1 MKLKASFLYQ
11 ILDLRWALLIY
22 YFVILCLTLLANITI
37 VSFSSA
43 SSMGVVGENDTIVM
57 SGITFSSA
65 IFIFIVSLNSFTE
78 NFRFSLQNGVSR
90 KTIFLSRMC
99 TAVSTSLFMAVVDQI
114 IHTMLSLSLIRQ
126 ANHQV
131 SISMFQQLYP
141 NTNGNPVQGFFLSV
155 VFSFCLL
162 LFISNVGYA
171 IVMMFYRVGKLGKVL
186 LGAGIPA
193 ALIFGIPAIKAFDTL
208 YFGERLRAFGN
219 AVISPVLDFAFNTVP
234 NCMISLLLLAALFAL
249 FDWLLLRRAT
259 IR

>member
-43 SSMGVVGENDTIVM
+43 SSVGVVGENDTIVM

-90 KTIFLSRMC
+90 KTLFLARLC
-99 TAVSTSLFMAVVDQI
+99 TAGATSLFMAVVDQI
-114 IHTMLSLSLIRQ
+114 IHVLISLVEEPLSHL
-126 ANHQV
+126 V
-131 SISMFQQLYP
+131 SISLFQQIYP
-141 NTNGNPVQGFFLSV
+141 QTFENPVLGFFLSV

-234 NCMISLLLLAALFAL
+234 NRMISLLLLAALFAL